1 MTQKSVSSLS
11 SLKKTRRGVSQGT
24 VITPLDTIAGR
35 TILESVAAIKPK
47 TNLLLTVSY
56 PKAYLYRRIVMAKL
70 FIDINYADQIDIGE
84 IEIGRASCRERVED
98 GVGRGA

>member
-11 SLKKTRRGVSQGT
+11 SLKKTRRGVGQGT

-35 TILESVAAIKPK
+35 TILESVAAIKLK
-47 TNLLLTVSY
+47 TNLLLIVSY

-70 FIDINYADQIDIGE
+70 FFDINYAVLIDIAE
-84 IEIGRASCRERVED
+84 ISHNAFSSKFHFNRLFI
-98 GVGRGA
+98 